1 MATFWEIAAYL
12 VSHFCKLYFDCV
24 ILVISRS
31 DFKCGIWLL
40 IAPVP
45 FHSFLVTFNYE
56 GSVKSFVQST
66 IKTKQNAIIKLFHF
80 ISFKILSIVRYT

>member
-1 MATFWEIAAYL
+1 MLFRIVFVQYTLCSALGYLVATFWEIAAYL

-40 IAPVP
+40 IAPVA
-45 FHSFLVTFNYE
+45 FHSFLVTFNY
-56 GSVKSFVQST
+56 
-66 IKTKQNAIIKLFHF
+66 
-80 ISFKILSIVRYT
+80 IL